1 MSLLQADEST
11 LRDSDSRPGMRLVL
25 SLCAAALV
33 GIVVT
38 AAFGRTLQN
47 AIATLSPSRLA
58 IITTAA
64 FVLVTIAAGLLLR
77 ARWSRDRVKDREV
90 RTLRETNLLL
100 QNRAGEL
107 EMMMRMAESL
117 GQALDT
123 ESLKKVILDHL
134 QPLVPGHEIWLSTKE
149 SGWQPI
155 VGARPLE
162 ARIGGTQQA
171 ATWHT
176 FPLLSQQKLVGVLG
190 VRHGDLD
197 LTAAERE
204 VLQAAA
210 ALLTVAVKNVQLFR
224 KVRDLA
230 VLEPLTGCVTRH
242 HGIERLGGELRR
254 AQRSHMPI
262 SVVMLDLDHFK
273 SVNDRNGHL
282 CGDKVLAGVGRILR
296 ETLRTSDERC
306 RYGGEEFLIVLP
318 DTTSEGAC
326 RVAENLRARF
336 AATPI
341 LCARG
346 AVRVTASLGVAQALP
361 GEADVNAVLGRADA
375 ALYAA
380 KAAGRNRVCSQTPT
394 GPVGVRT
401 ADAAEVVRLHERRDT
416 KRPDRRHTIPS
427 GRRATDWQQTH

>member
-1 MSLLQADEST
+1 
-11 LRDSDSRPGMRLVL
+11 MRLVL
-25 SLCAAALV
+25 SLCAAAAV
-33 GIVVT
+33 GIVAT
-38 AAFGRTLQN
+38 RTFEHPVRRG
-47 AIATLSPSRLA
+47 IASLSPAGLA
-58 IITTAA
+58 TITTIA
-64 FVLVTIAAGLLLR
+64 FVLMAIAAAALLR
-77 ARWSRDRVKDREV
+77 ARWSHRHSTSREL

-107 EMMMRMAESL
+107 EMMMRLAESL
-117 GQALDT
+117 GQALDP

-190 VRHGDLD
+190 VRHGDLE
-197 LTAAERE
+197 LTPAERQI
-204 VLQAAA
+204 LQAAA
-210 ALLTVAVKNVQLFR
+210 TLLTVAVKNVQLFR

-242 HGIERLGGELRR
+242 HGIERLGSELRR

-273 SVNDRNGHL
+273 LVNDRNGHL
-282 CGDKVLAGVGRILR
+282 CGDKVLAAVGRILR

-346 AVRVTASLGVAQALP
+346 AVRVTASLGVAQAIA
-361 GEADVNAVLGRADA
+361 GEGDVNAVLGRADA

-401 ADAAEVVRLHERRDT
+401 ADAAETTRLLERRDT
-416 KRPDRRHTIPS
+416 KRPDRRHAIPR
-427 GRRATDWQQTH
+427 GRRASDWQQTH